1 MSNTSFIFQ
10 KPKDFYLKRDKEI
23 GPFSQIIF
31 SKNYKEFTKLT
42 LGKGQNYEYHNV
54 ENQKEHRKS
63 WRRSLHRKDL

>member
-23 GPFSQIIF
+23 GPISQIIF

-42 LGKGQNYEYHNV
+42 LTIIYLCLLLKLVINQNYSMNLKL
-54 ENQKEHRKS
+54 N
-63 WRRSLHRKDL
+63 